1 MEYSLNLYMIFWK
14 GVRVGEQLSVTFKL
28 KAGRVRGSS
37 SNISLSGKELGTA
50 TNGCHS

>member
-1 MEYSLNLYMIFWK
+1 MEYSLNLYMIFRK
-14 GVRVGEQLSVTFKL
+14 GVTVGEQLSVTFRL

-37 SNISLSGKELGTA
+37 SNISLSGEELRTV